1 MTGEKDIDILPEQAA
16 SLDGEKTRHDA
27 TLEPDIDGHYEPQQT
42 GARSTPR
49 PLSRAQSANS
59 TSTSVRRFRSNNG
72 HGCAELDDS
81 TDEAKPVGG
90 TGGVEKDP
98 FEVSWENDRDPL
110 CPRSMSLLH
119 KWAIVLIVGMGSLCV
134 TCASSIYTST
144 YDQMNPE
151 FGMSKIVGTLGLST
165 FVLGIALGPLLM
177 SPLSEF
183 YGRRPI
189 YLVSWTM
196 FLVWIIPS
204 AVARNAETMI
214 IVRFFDGFAGSS
226 FLSVAGG
233 TVSDVFRRDAI
244 QAPMTII
251 SLSPFIGPSL
261 GPLLGGFINSNTNWR
276 WTYWAS
282 IITVSSKSSRRANV
296 VMIQFLLIWAAL
308 MLVCIVFLAPE
319 TFHPIKLREKARLLR
334 KETGDDRWRA
344 PMEKTNTS
352 IARTIGF
359 SLLRPFQLLIFEPMC
374 LLLCLFSAVL
384 LGILYLFFGAFGVI
398 FGSVY
403 SFNLWQTGLAFLGIF
418 TGMIAASAT
427 DPIWRRMHDR
437 LLAQNDGISEPEFRL
452 PPAVAGAVL
461 VPVGLF
467 WFAWSAYPWVHWIV
481 PIIGSGVFG
490 MGTLLV
496 FTGIFTFL
504 VDAYPLYSASA
515 LAANAFTR
523 CAFAAAF
530 PLFGLQ
536 MYQKL
541 GNQWGSSLLAF
552 LTVAMMPLPWL
563 FFRHG
568 KRLRRNSR
576 YAS

>member
-1 MTGEKDIDILPEQAA
+1 MTGGKDIEILPEQAA

-27 TLEPDIDGHYEPQQT
+27 TLEPEIDGHYEPLRT

-49 PLSRAQSANS
+49 PVSRAQSANSTS

-90 TGGVEKDP
+90 SGGVEKDP
-98 FEVSWENDRDPL
+98 FEVSWESDRDPL

-134 TCASSIYTST
+134 T
-144 YDQMNPE
+144 
-151 FGMSKIVGTLGLST
+151 
-165 FVLGIALGPLLM
+165 
-177 SPLSEF
+177 
-183 YGRRPI
+183 
-189 YLVSWTM
+189 M

-214 IVRFFDGFAGSS
+214 VVRFFDGFAGSS

-282 IITVSSKSSRRANV
+282 IITVSSRSSRRANV

-308 MLVCIVFLAPE
+308 MLACIVFLAPE

-344 PMEKTNTS
+344 PMEKTDKS

-427 DPIWRRMHDR
+427 DPIWRRIHDR

-523 CAFAAAF
+523 CAFAVGIEFACVPHGGHDAV
-530 PLFGLQ
+530 
-536 MYQKL
+536 
-541 GNQWGSSLLAF
+541 
-552 LTVAMMPLPWL
+552 TVALLPLWKTAQEEQQICVVVPEAL
-563 FFRHG
+563 GRHG
-568 KRLRRNSR
+568 CSVV
-576 YAS
+576 

>member
-1 MTGEKDIDILPEQAA
+1 MVPGHDEDHRQYQPLRIGGRRI
-16 SLDGEKTRHDA
+16 SL
-27 TLEPDIDGHYEPQQT
+27 
-42 GARSTPR
+42 ARSE
-49 PLSRAQSANS
+49 SG
-59 TSTSVRRFRSNNG
+59 TSKSVRRVRSNNG
-72 HGCAELDDS
+72 HGCADLEETTDD
-81 TDEAKPVGG
+81 TDGAAASSGAA
-90 TGGVEKDP
+90 EKDP
-98 FEVSWENDRDPL
+98 FEVTWDSDSDPL

-119 KWAIVLIVGMGSLCV
+119 KWIIVLIVGMGSLCV

-151 FGMSKIVGTLGLST
+151 FGISTIVGTLGLST

-196 FLVWIIPS
+196 FLIWIIPS
-204 AVARNAETMI
+204 AVAQNAETMLV
-214 IVRFFDGFAGSS
+214 VRFLDGFAGSS

-244 QAPMTII
+244 QGPMTII

-261 GPLLGGFINSNTNWR
+261 GPLLGGFINSYANWR
-276 WTYWAS
+276 WTYYFL
-282 IITVSSKSSRRANV
+282 IIWS
-296 VMIQFLLIWAAL
+296 FLLL
-308 MLVCIVFLAPE
+308 LCIVFFAPE
-319 TFHPIKLREKARLLR
+319 TYHPLKLRDKARLLR
-334 KETGDDRWRA
+334 TETGDERWKA
-344 PMEKTNTS
+344 PMEKMNKS
-352 IARTIGF
+352 IAKTVGY
-359 SLLRPFQLLIFEPMC
+359 SLLRPFQLLAFEPIC
-374 LLLCLFSAVL
+374 LLLCLFSAIL

-398 FGSVY
+398 FGDVY
-403 SFNLWQTGLAFLGIF
+403 GFNLWQTGLAFLGIF

-427 DPIWRRMHDR
+427 DPLWHRVHDG
-437 LLAQNDGISEPEFRL
+437 LLKRNEGRSEPEFRL

-467 WFAWSAYPWVHWIV
+467 WFAWTTYPWVHWIV

-504 VDAYPLYSASA
+504 VDAYPSYAASA

-536 MYQKL
+536 MYHKL

-552 LTVAMMPLPWL
+552 LTVAMLPFPYL
-563 FFRHG
+563 FFLYG
-568 KRLRRNSR
+568 KRLRKNSR
-576 YAS
+576 YAA